1 MSTQKRKQKSLQDL
15 LSYMYMLEDGIS
27 FNHIHKNYG
36 INEARLKVL
45 WSRYQKEGVSG
56 LQKCPNIK
64 ADYELKRDIVL

>member
-15 LSYMYMLEDGIS
+15 LSYMHMLEDGIS

-45 WSRYQKEGVSG
+45 WSRYQKERVSG

-64 ADYELKRDIVL
+64 PIMH